1 MSEGRANLTGL
12 DADRVFLSSKYRSKA
27 FAISFASLSALIAI
41 ICYPLSWLGSDR
53 LVRPLV
59 SVYGR
64 CVLLSF
70 KSIIGVKISYIGREN
85 IPRDGSVI
93 FAPKHQSYADGYSL
107 YHQKLG
113 AAFVLGRRIYEKPIL
128 HRIAKRMGFLIADE
142 RGGPDGLERLKSQ
155 VRALPHPPRIVIFPE
170 GKLNPL
176 GTTEGYRQGIFH
188 LYQMMNCP
196 VVPVAS
202 NIGIAWPLNEP
213 IKRSAHVTFE
223 YLSPIER
230 GLTKGVF
237 METLERR
244 IETAT
249 AKLIKA
255 EFSRQA
261 AVNDKR

>member
-1 MSEGRANLTGL
+1 MTGL
-12 DADRVFLSSKYRSKA
+12 DADRVFSTSKYRSKA
-27 FAISFASLSALIAI
+27 FAICFASLSVLIAI

-59 SVYGR
+59 TIYGR
-64 CVLLSF
+64 CVLF
-70 KSIIGVKISYIGREN
+70 AFRHIIGVKMSYIGREN
-85 IPRDGSVI
+85 VPRDGSVI
-93 FAPKHQSYADGYSL
+93 IAPKHQSYADGYSL
-107 YHQKLG
+107 YPQKLG

-142 RGGPDGLERLKSQ
+142 RGGPDGIERLKNQ
-155 VRALPHPPRIVIFPE
+155 VRDLPQPPRVVIFPE
-170 GKLNPL
+170 GKLNAL
-176 GTTEGYRQGIFH
+176 GTTDGYKQGIYH

-213 IKRSAHVTFE
+213 MKRAAHVTFE
-223 YLSPIER
+223 YLTPIER

-237 METLERR
+237 MDTLERR

-249 AKLIKA
+249 ARLVQNEFARQMAENEKTKA
-255 EFSRQA
+255 QKA
-261 AVNDKR
+261 

>member
-1 MSEGRANLTGL
+1 MTFA
-12 DADRVFLSSKYRSKA
+12 ALSVA
-27 FAISFASLSALIAI
+27 IAI

-59 SVYGR
+59 TLYGR
-64 CVLLSF
+64 CVLLAF
-70 KSIIGVKISYIGREN
+70 KTIIGVKMSYIGREN

-93 FAPKHQSYADGYSL
+93 IAPKHQSYADGYSL
-107 YHQKLG
+107 YPQKLG

-142 RGGPDGLERLKSQ
+142 RGGPDGLERLKRQ
-155 VRALPHPPRIVIFPE
+155 VRELPQPPRIVIFPE

-176 GTTEGYRQGIFH
+176 GTTEGYKQGIYH
-188 LYQMMNCP
+188 LYKMMNCP

-213 IKRSAHVTFE
+213 MKRSSHVTFQ
-223 YLSPIER
+223 YLPPIQS

-237 METLERR
+237 MDTLERR

-249 AKLIKA
+249 AKLIAEEFARQSALNENAKA
-255 EFSRQA
+255 F
-261 AVNDKR
+261 